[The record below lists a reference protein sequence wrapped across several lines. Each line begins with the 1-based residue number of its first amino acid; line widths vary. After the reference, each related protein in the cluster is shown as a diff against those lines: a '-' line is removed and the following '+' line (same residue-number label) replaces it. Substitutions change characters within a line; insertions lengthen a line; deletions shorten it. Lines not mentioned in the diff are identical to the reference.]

1 MNSTNLKKTN
11 ILGKTLPEMEEL
23 LVNLGQKSYR
33 AKQILKWIHQRG
45 ICNFDDMTDLS
56 KELRNI
62 MQDNFIIEAPKI
74 SYEELSEDGTKKWIL
89 DVGNQDSVEMVLIP
103 EGKRATLCVSSQV
116 GCAINCSFCATGK
129 QGFSRNLE
137 VSEIIGQVWLAAN
150 SYGIPRTANDK
161 NITNVVMMGMGE
173 PLHNF
178 DPVVSAMN
186 IMLDENAYG
195 LSKRKVTL
203 STSGLVPEINKL
215 GKVSDVSLT
224 ISLHAPNDELR
235 NILVPV
241 NKKYPIQLLLDAVK
255 NYVDGC
261 NDRRI
266 TTIEYILID
275 KVNDTLELAKELAD
289 LLTQIKCKIN
299 LIPFNEFNESDY
311 LQPSGNR
318 IRKFKDYLVKRGY
331 VTTIR
336 STRGDDIMAACGQLV
351 GQVNDKTRRKER
363 IQRAKIEAQSIS
375 VSYTHLTLPTK
386 RIV

>member
-1 MNSTNLKKTN
+1 MSSLSVLQLSKMNSTTFKKTN

-23 LVNLGQKSYR
+23 LVNLGQKPYR

-45 ICNFDDMTDLS
+45 ISNFYDMTDLS
-56 KELRNI
+56 KELRSV
-62 MQDNFIIEAPKI
+62 MKDNFVIEAPNI

-89 DVGNQDSVEMVLIP
+89 DVGNQDSIEMVLIP
-103 EGKRATLCVSSQV
+103 EGKRVTLCVSSQV

-129 QGFSRNLE
+129 QGFSRNLD
-137 VSEIIGQVWLAAN
+137 VSEIIGQLWLAAN
-150 SYGIPRTANDK
+150 SYGVPRTGNDK

-215 GKVSDVSLT
+215 SKVSDVSLT

-235 NILVPV
+235 NTLVPV

-255 NYVDGC
+255 DYVEGC
-261 NDRRI
+261 DDRRI

-363 IQRAKIEAQSIS
+363 IQRAKIEAQSI
-375 VSYTHLTLPTK
+375 
-386 RIV
+386 

>member
-1 MNSTNLKKTN
+1 MIHLNIGSNLNSNFGNKFDNISIAIKLLIDNKFDVKKISNFYDTPSYPNKNLPNFLNVGIFGTFN
-11 ILGKTLPEMEEL
+11 
-23 LVNLGQKSYR
+23 KS
-33 AKQILKWIHQRG
+33 A
-45 ICNFDDMTDLS
+45 

-103 EGKRATLCVSSQV
+103 EGNRATLCVSSQV

-235 NILVPV
+235 NTLVPV

-255 NYVDGC
+255 NYVEGC
-261 NDRRI
+261 DDRRI

-289 LLTQIKCKIN
+289 LLSQIKCKIN

-363 IQRAKIEAQSIS
+363 IQRAKIEAQSI
-375 VSYTHLTLPTK
+375 
-386 RIV
+386 

>member
-1 MNSTNLKKTN
+1 MSLSKHYENELYNFSKDKHF
-11 ILGKTLPEMEEL
+11 GKTLPEMEEL
-23 LVNLGQKSYR
+23 LINLGQKSYR

-45 ICNFDDMTDLS
+45 ISNFDEMTDLS
-56 KELRNI
+56 KDLRSV
-62 MQDNFIIEAPKI
+62 MKDHFIIEAPII

-89 DVGNQDSVEMVLIP
+89 DVGNQDSIEMVLIP

-129 QGFSRNLE
+129 QGFSRNLKA
-137 VSEIIGQVWLAAN
+137 SEIIGQVWLAAN
-150 SYGIPRTANDK
+150 SYGTPRTANDK

-215 GKVSDVSLT
+215 AKVSDVSLT

-255 NYVDGC
+255 NYVEGC
-261 NDRRI
+261 DDKRI

-289 LLTQIKCKIN
+289 LLSQIKCKIN
-299 LIPFNEFNESDY
+299 LIPFNEFNESEY

-363 IQRAKIEAQSIS
+363 IQRAKIEAQSI
-375 VSYTHLTLPTK
+375 
-386 RIV
+386 